1 MFEGCELFVEDDF
14 RGADAVEGDGVVE
27 AGVGRDQIAQRRLG
41 QRLRQVQIL
50 PLQIGGQRI
59 DVLML
64 DQVVHG
70 FQVIC
75 FMEIKTIVTLS
86 RSRWI
91 PYSG

>member
-1 MFEGCELFVEDDF
+1 MFEDSELFVEDDF

-27 AGVGRDQIAQRRLG
+27 PCVGGDQIAQRRLG

-59 DVLML
+59 NVLML

-70 FQVIC
+70 FQIIC
-75 FMEIKTIVTLS
+75 FLEIARLTCRLPTT
-86 RSRWI
+86 
-91 PYSG
+91 